1 MAINPTAP
9 EKGRGATFNPGN
21 RFAHT
26 EREIFDDG
34 WAAELE
40 RDVSLDG
47 EAPAPLKTVV
57 TIQQARTIIS
67 HNDSPD
73 IGFSQSINPYQGC
86 EHGCIYCYA
95 RPSHA
100 YLDLS
105 PGLDFESKLFAKPEA
120 AALLRK
126 ELNHP
131 RYRPEVIVVG
141 ANTDPYQPI
150 EREWKI
156 TRSLLEVFLEY
167 RHPVALITKSA
178 LVERDIDVLAELARH
193 NLVRVMVSITSLDK
207 VLARRMEPRAAAP
220 HRRLE
225 AVKKLT
231 EAGIPV
237 GVMTA
242 PMIPALNDGD
252 MEAILDAAAARG
264 ATMAGYTFIR
274 LPYEIKD
281 LFKAWLA
288 EHYPQRAEH
297 VMSVIRQMRGGKD
310 YDSTFGQRMHG
321 TGNFAELLEQRF
333 AIACRRLKLNQDR
346 EPLETALFRRPS
358 AGGQMSLFAECR

>member
-1 MAINPTAP
+1 MATNPVAP
-9 EKGRGATFNPGN
+9 DKGRGATLNPGN
-21 RFAHT
+21 RFAHA
-26 EREIFDDG
+26 EREAFDDG
-34 WAAELE
+34 WAVELE
-40 RDVSLDG
+40 REG
-47 EAPAPLKTVV
+47 EAPPPLKTVV
-57 TIQQARTIIS
+57 TIQQSRTIVS

-73 IGFSQSINPYQGC
+73 IGFSSSINPYQGC

-105 PGLDFESKLFAKPEA
+105 PGLDFETKLFAKPEA

-126 ELNHP
+126 EFDNP
-131 RYRPEVIVVG
+131 RYRPQVIVIG

-156 TRSLLEVFLEY
+156 TRSLLQVFLDY
-167 RHPVALITKSA
+167 RHPVGLITKSA
-178 LVERDIDVLAELARH
+178 LVERDIDLLAELARH
-193 NLVRVMVSITSLDK
+193 NLARAFVSITSLDK
-207 VLARRMEPRAAAP
+207 TLARRMEPRAAAP

-225 AVKKLT
+225 AVKRLT

-252 MEAILDAAAARG
+252 MEAILEAAAERG

-297 VMSVIRQMRGGKD
+297 VMSVIRQMRGGKE
-310 YDSTFGQRMHG
+310 YDSSFGQRMHG
-321 TGNFAELLEQRF
+321 SGNFAELLEHRF
-333 AIACRRLKLNQDR
+333 TIACRRLKLNQQR
-346 EPLETALFRRPS
+346 KELETGLFRRPL
-358 AGGQMSLFAECR
+358 AGGQMSLFEERS

>member
-1 MAINPTAP
+1 MAANPTAP

-21 RFAHT
+21 RFAHAA
-26 EREIFDDG
+26 REVFDDG
-34 WAAELE
+34 WASERE
-40 RDVSLDG
+40 RDGRPDG
-47 EAPAPLKTVV
+47 EAPTPLKTVV

-67 HNDSPD
+67 HNNSPD

-105 PGLDFESKLFAKPEA
+105 PGLDFESKLFAKPDA
-120 AALLRK
+120 PALLRK
-126 ELNHP
+126 EFDNP

-156 TRSLLEVFLEY
+156 TRSLLGVFLEY
-167 RHPVALITKSA
+167 RHPLGLITKSA
-178 LVERDIDVLAELARH
+178 LVERDIDLLAELAHH
-193 NLVRVMVSITSLDK
+193 NLVRVMVSITTLDK

-220 HRRLE
+220 QRRLE

-231 EAGIPV
+231 EAGIRV

-242 PMIPALNDGD
+242 PMIPKLNDGD
-252 MEAILDAAAARG
+252 MEAILEAAVARG

-288 EHYPQRAEH
+288 EHYPQRAEPI
-297 VMSVIRQMRGGKD
+297 MSVIRQMRGGKD
-310 YDSTFGQRMHG
+310 YDSTFGERMHG
-321 TGNFAELLEQRF
+321 TGSYAELLEQRF
-333 AIACRRLKLNQDR
+333 TIACRRLKLNQDR
-346 EPLETALFRRPS
+346 SPLETGLFRRPS
-358 AGGQMSLFAECR
+358 DGGQMSLFEPA